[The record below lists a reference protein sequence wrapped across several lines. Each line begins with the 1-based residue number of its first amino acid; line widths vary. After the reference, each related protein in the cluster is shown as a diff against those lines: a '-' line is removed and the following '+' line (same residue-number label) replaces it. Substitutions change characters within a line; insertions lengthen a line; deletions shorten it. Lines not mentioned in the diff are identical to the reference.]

1 MTNKKSTSYI
11 IAKQGGTEIFRTTN
25 VGVENRGSDI
35 VIRGHDTQ
43 EKQGFGIEINID
55 TPSGEQQFQV
65 GGVLRVIYRHEWN
78 DLYATR
84 GTYNAYIEK
93 GSRHVKLTFKLEF
106 GNLDEIEGDVEVTI
120 LHH

>member
-1 MTNKKSTSYI
+1 MTNKKSTGYI
-11 IAKQGGTEIFRTTN
+11 IAKQGGTEIFRTT
-25 VGVENRGSDI
+25 DI
-35 VIRGHDTQ
+35 GADRMDSYIAIRGHDV
-43 EKQGFGIEINID
+43 ENKQGFDIRINMD

-65 GGVLRVIYRHEWN
+65 GGFLRAIYRHEWI

-106 GNLDEIEGDVEVTI
+106 GKLDEIEGDVEVTI
-120 LHH
+120 SRH